1 MVSREFHSGLAKA
14 LPEAKPVSPQMQ
26 RTIIF
31 MARDHEIHP
40 ILVTQWIL
48 IERAELMYHE
58 YFPGLPYAFC
68 SIIVLYVED
77 RGRCMYA
84 GYTHVREILEP

>member
-1 MVSREFHSGLAKA
+1 
-14 LPEAKPVSPQMQ
+14 
-26 RTIIF
+26 
-31 MARDHEIHP
+31 MAN
-40 ILVTQWIL
+40 L

-58 YFPGLPYAFC
+58 CFPGLRLPYAFC

-84 GYTHVREILEP
+84 GYTHVREMLEPWAPSIATLSSTLR